1 MHIIEE
7 ILRITARLQ
16 SRKFG
21 QALILLQ
28 VLSSHPHV
36 FIMFLCESM
45 NFHPNKQLF
54 PSCRRMGSNSW
65 PLDYKAIALPLHHWG
80 PTYERIIQELKFFKF
95 AQLLLCQF
103 LWREGFLGNE
113 RKYFPN
119 IMGHSFI
126 KKLIFNGNIWS
137 QEFPH
142 STNAI
147 STHCNSI
154 CNKKNILQQNENK

>member
-1 MHIIEE
+1 MATITDKKRLVVLQNLILILMHIIEE

-65 PLDYKAIALPLHHWG
+65 PLDYKSSTLPLHHWG
-80 PTYERIIQELKFFKF
+80 PTTHWSYPPILLESLVLKHIASSVSSSVKSG
-95 AQLLLCQF
+95 
-103 LWREGFLGNE
+103 E
-113 RKYFPN
+113 
-119 IMGHSFI
+119 
-126 KKLIFNGNIWS
+126 
-137 QEFPH
+137 
-142 STNAI
+142 
-147 STHCNSI
+147 
-154 CNKKNILQQNENK
+154 